1 MCSWKHPDSTDSLWL
16 CCVKGVCSRPGTSC
30 HDWEACVHFLC
41 RPHTS
46 TFWTGPGLLLIEL
59 CLFLL
64 AGCCSS
70 LGCTW
75 ALALLEI
82 IPFTRKSICRW
93 ILSLLVAKKCFDT
106 EGEMLRKGK
115 IRELTVAMTS
125 LVPVPVWLC
134 AAAMSWL

>member
-1 MCSWKHPDSTDSLWL
+1 MGSLCAL
-16 CCVKGVCSRPGTSC
+16 PLQASYQ
-30 HDWEACVHFLC
+30 HILDWPWA
-41 RPHTS
+41 
-46 TFWTGPGLLLIEL
+46 
-59 CLFLL
+59 L
-64 AGCCSS
+64 AHRAVSVSPSS

-75 ALALLEI
+75 ALALLDI